1 MRFKI
6 ILCFTLA
13 IWVCSVNAQQRLSV
27 EQAIDLGIKNN
38 TSVANARL
46 DVKLAKKK
54 ILETVAIGLPKI
66 SGEVNW
72 QQFLEIPTTVVP
84 ANMFLP
90 DAPADEFNELQ
101 FGTEHNASSTLSA
114 SQLIFDGSY
123 IVGLKASSIYK
134 SLAYQS
140 LELTEEQ
147 ITDSLAAAYYNILVA
162 EERSDFLQLIAD
174 IHQEVLEEVKISF
187 EQGMV
192 EDLEVDK
199 MTLLLSNM
207 RIQAENMQKMTN
219 VARLYFKLILGIP
232 LEDELILT
240 DSLNTIMQAHADL
253 QLVEPSVENRIEYQ
267 LAETQTRLKK
277 LDLRRYQSQLLPSV
291 SAFASVSN
299 NAFRNNFDFF
309 EDGGKWYPT
318 QLIGIKA
325 SMSLFDGFSRLSKI
339 QQAKIEYLKAKNNQS
354 QLSESLK
361 LAHQSALANYV
372 TTFNTQKQT
381 AENLEL
387 SKKIYFKTLTKY
399 REGLVSSTALSQAG
413 ADYSEAQADNAQA
426 IYNFLIAKTNYNR
439 SVGKQ

>member
-1 MRFKI
+1 
-6 ILCFTLA
+6 
-13 IWVCSVNAQQRLSV
+13 
-27 EQAIDLGIKNN
+27 
-38 TSVANARL
+38 
-46 DVKLAKKK
+46 
-54 ILETVAIGLPKI
+54 
-66 SGEVNW
+66 
-72 QQFLEIPTTVVP
+72 
-84 ANMFLP
+84 MFLP

-123 IVGLKASSIYK
+123 IVGLKASAIYK

-147 ITDSLAAAYYNILVA
+147 ITDSVAAAYYNILVA

-207 RIQAENMQKMTN
+207 RIQAENMQKMTE

-232 LEDELILT
+232 LEEELILT

-339 QQAKIEYLKAKNNQS
+339 QQAKIEYIKAQNNQS

-387 SKKIYFKTLTKY
+387 SKKIYLKTMTKY
-399 REGLVSSTALSQAG
+399 REGLVSSTVLSQAG